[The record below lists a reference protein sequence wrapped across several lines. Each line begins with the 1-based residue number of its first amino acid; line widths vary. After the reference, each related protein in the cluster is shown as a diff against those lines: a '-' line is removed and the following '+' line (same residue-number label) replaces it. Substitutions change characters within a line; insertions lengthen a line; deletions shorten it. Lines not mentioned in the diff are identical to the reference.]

1 MLHIMRNKSGR
12 SQKQRKNACEERRL
26 AGEGGGDSKGRG
38 RVTRSIRSLFVSS
51 GSLTACPSSG
61 LAGQGI
67 WPKTEA
73 VSGVTG
79 LSHKGC
85 SGTAN
90 HLDRVLS
97 ASRKTA
103 SNTNKIAEVNVD
115 YENKQY

>member
-1 MLHIMRNKSGR
+1 MRVAVAAR
-12 SQKQRKNACEERRL
+12 AE
-26 AGEGGGDSKGRG
+26 GESPDHQEP
-38 RVTRSIRSLFVSS
+38 LSS

-73 VSGVTG
+73 VSGVIG
-79 LSHKGC
+79 LSHRGC

-103 SNTNKIAEVNVD
+103 SNTNTIAEVNVH
-115 YENKQY
+115 YENKQC